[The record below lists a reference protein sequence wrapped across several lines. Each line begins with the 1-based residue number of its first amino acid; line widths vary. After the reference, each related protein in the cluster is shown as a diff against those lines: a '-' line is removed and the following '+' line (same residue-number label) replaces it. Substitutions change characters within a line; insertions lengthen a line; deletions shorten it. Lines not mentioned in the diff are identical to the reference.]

1 MRLMTNTTIHPYY
14 IIIIVVTLFLIPFAQ
29 IHQESLSLLH
39 TISSSIRDRAPEVSA
54 TIRSNY
60 GKRDSHVFDVGKYT
74 QIYSLA
80 TKYIPNERLAWGQ
93 TEKGEEEGNI
103 PLLSIDRT
111 LQKLICVMER
121 LKLAVSLIPVC
132 RRSKE
137 FFGNETV
144 VNLFSLSIEI
154 GSRFPTV
161 EPVPIEKPLLSRVFF
176 YFLAKKK
183 NHSFR
188 EFKMFVRFLYW
199 VLFRL

>member
-1 MRLMTNTTIHPYY
+1 MRLMTNTIIYPYY
-14 IIIIVVTLFLIPFAQ
+14 IIIIIVTLFLIPLAQ
-29 IHQESLSLLH
+29 IQESLSLLH

-54 TIRSNY
+54 SIRSNH

-80 TKYIPNERLAWGQ
+80 TKYIPNERLARGQ

-132 RRSKE
+132 RRRKE

-144 VNLFSLSIEI
+144 VNFFSLSIEI

-161 EPVPIEKPLLSRVFF
+161 EPVPIEKPLTLSSFF
-176 YFLAKKK
+176 LFPREKK

>member
-1 MRLMTNTTIHPYY
+1 
-14 IIIIVVTLFLIPFAQ
+14 
-29 IHQESLSLLH
+29 
-39 TISSSIRDRAPEVSA
+39 
-54 TIRSNY
+54 
-60 GKRDSHVFDVGKYT
+60 
-74 QIYSLA
+74 
-80 TKYIPNERLAWGQ
+80 
-93 TEKGEEEGNI
+93 
-103 PLLSIDRT
+103 
-111 LQKLICVMER
+111 MER

-132 RRSKE
+132 RRRKE

-161 EPVPIEKPLLSRVFF
+161 EPVPIEKPLTLSSFF
-176 YFLAKKK
+176 LFPREKK